1 MYLYDDIVKVGCDVL
16 RTKCEE
22 VAIPLSDEDKNTL
35 KEMRTYLE
43 NGYDDKFV
51 KSHNIRPG
59 VGLAAPQVNVAKRM
73 LCILAYNEK
82 GELFDLS
89 IINPKI
95 ISYSV
100 DLTYL
105 DTGEGCLSVEEEH
118 KGYIHRYKKIKVKC
132 YLYNHITDE
141 CELTTLQFK
150 GYLSIVFQH
159 EYDHLNGIL
168 FFDHINQADPF
179 FVPENS
185 TPVVFKK

>member
-16 RTKCEE
+16 RTKCSE
-22 VAIPLSDEDKNTL
+22 VTLPLSDEDKNTL
-35 KEMRTYLE
+35 KEMREYLV

-51 KSHNIRPG
+51 KEHNIRPG

-95 ISYSV
+95 ISNSIE
-100 DLTYL
+100 LTYL
-105 DTGEGCLSVEEEH
+105 ESGEGCLSVEDEH
-118 KGYIHRYKKIKVKC
+118 KGYIHRYKKVKVKC
-132 YLYNHITDE
+132 YLFNPITEE
-141 CELTTLQFK
+141 CELTTIQFK
-150 GYLSIVFQH
+150 GYLAIVFQH

-168 FFDHINQADPF
+168 FYDHINKENPF
-179 FVPENS
+179 FIPENS
-185 TPVVFKK
+185 TPVVFK